1 MLDTIEQEYG
11 STITTSVIWLHGLG
25 ADGSDFAPVP
35 PLLGLPPELGVR
47 FIFPHAPQQAVT
59 INAGM
64 VMRAWFDIL
73 SLDFTAP
80 QDETGIRASADLII
94 ELIKRENSR
103 GIATS
108 RIVLAGFSQGGAI
121 ALFTALRYPERLAGV
136 AALSTFLPLADTTLT
151 EVHTENADV
160 PIFMAHGQHDAVL
173 PLQLGQM
180 SKDRLL
186 AAGYPLVWHE
196 YPMEHSVSP
205 HELEDI
211 GQWLSGL
218 LYLG

>member
-1 MLDTIEQEYG
+1 MLETIEQEFG

-25 ADGSDFAPVP
+25 ADGNDFAPVP

-64 VMRAWFDIL
+64 VMRAWFDIF

-80 QDETGIRASADLII
+80 QDEVGIRASADLMI

-103 GIATS
+103 GIPAS

-121 ALFTALRYPERLAGV
+121 ALFTALRYPERLAGII
-136 AALSTFLPLADTTLT
+136 ALSTFLPLAETTLT
-151 EVHTENADV
+151 EASTVNADI
-160 PIFMAHGQHDAVL
+160 PIFMAHGQHDTVL

-205 HELEDI
+205 HELEDL
-211 GQWLSGL
+211 GRWLGEL
-218 LYLG
+218 LCFG